1 MIVIL
6 ICGLLSPPVIYHD
19 KFMVWY
25 MISERKYLMQKELQ
39 VVSGLLSLQNTVFS
53 IEFLD
58 ILKQI

>member
-39 VVSGLLSLQNTVFS
+39 VVSGLLSLQNTV
-53 IEFLD
+53 
-58 ILKQI
+58 